1 MKEQN
6 AVGALSWPI
15 SRLGKGIEEL
25 ARRAGLSPKSKAVLT
40 LPAAL
45 LNNQNAELGRWMEWA
60 AERLELEAEPVAT
73 PAAELMQLV
82 LDAGPAVIQ
91 VQGDGG
97 LEFFLLLKSRWRTVY
112 LIGPD
117 LALHRCKADL
127 LRDVLCGHDEAPYA
141 QEIDN
146 LLGLAQIPT
155 ARRPY
160 VRSAMIRE
168 LLGASQIGQ
177 CWILRAS
184 PITSFWT
191 QVRAARLP
199 RRIGWMLAAFGFGY
213 VLEIMGWSLIGMTTL
228 NGQLDTGWML
238 ASGLLML
245 SLIPVRLLG
254 SWLDATFSLE
264 FGRLLKSRLL
274 TGSLRMDIEIT
285 RHLGAGQ
292 LLSRVMDSQALESLA
307 FNGGM
312 GVLVSLLE
320 LCFAATIL
328 VAGAGGWMHLGL
340 LVVWLVLILAFR
352 WNYVKRLRHW
362 TLMRLEMTHDL
373 VERMVGHRT
382 TLAQEI
388 PGRRAEQEDLAMKD
402 YLAASKAMDQ
412 AILPVIG
419 VMPRGWM
426 LVGLAGLAPSL
437 IAGGGNIIGL
447 AIGFGGVMLANRA
460 LMGISDGLASV
471 SSAGLAWINVSA
483 LFHSASKKSMS
494 APYLSNAQLSP
505 EVLCAD
511 SGTGAR
517 MGAVVSMRAGDGVV
531 GHPARRVKLVD
542 ANQLVF
548 RYHASGEAVLRGAD
562 LAIYRGDRILLQGAS
577 GGGKSTMASL
587 LVGLRTPESGLLLLN
602 GLDRHTLG
610 DTWHQL
616 ATEAPQFHENH
627 ILSGSLAFNLLM
639 GRNWPA
645 SDADIEE
652 AKALCVELGLGGLIE
667 KMPSGMMQRVGET
680 GWQLSHGERSRI
692 FLARAL
698 LQNAQLTILDES
710 FAALDPQ
717 TLEKCLACALK
728 HARTLVVIAHP

>member
-6 AVGALSWPI
+6 ALSAMSWPI
-15 SRLGKGIEEL
+15 SRLGQGLDEL
-25 ARRAGLSPKSKAVLT
+25 ARRAGLSSNAKAVLN
-40 LPAAL
+40 LPEAL
-45 LNNQNAELGRWMEWA
+45 LKNQSAELGRWMAWA
-60 AERLELEAEPVAT
+60 AERLDIEAEPVAT
-73 PAAELMQLV
+73 PAAELTQLV

-91 VQGDGG
+91 VQGESG

-117 LALHRCKADL
+117 LTLHRCKAEA

-141 QEIDN
+141 QEIDH
-146 LLGLAQIPT
+146 LLDLAHIPT
-155 ARRPY
+155 ARRPS
-160 VRSAMIRE
+160 VRAAMTRE
-168 LLGASQIGQ
+168 RLATTQVGQ

-184 PITSFWT
+184 PVASFWS
-191 QVRAARLP
+191 QVRSARLP
-199 RRIGWMLAAFGFGY
+199 RYVGWMLFAFGLGY
-213 VLEIMGWSLIGMTTL
+213 ALEIMGWSIMGMTTL

-254 SWLDATFSLE
+254 SWLDATFALE

-274 TGSLRMDIEIT
+274 TGSLRMDIEVT

-328 VAGAGGWMHLGL
+328 VTGAGGLMHLGL

-352 WNYVKRLRHW
+352 WKYLKRLGHW
-362 TLMRLEMTHDL
+362 TLMRLEMTHEL
-373 VERMVGHRT
+373 IERMVGHRT
-382 TLAQEI
+382 SLAQER
-388 PGRRAEQEDLAMKD
+388 PKRRAAQEDIAMKD

-412 AILPVIG
+412 AILPVTG

-426 LVGLAGLAPSL
+426 LVGLAGLAPGL

-460 LMGISDGLASV
+460 LMGISGGLASL
-471 SSAGLAWINVSA
+471 SSAGLAWINVAA
-483 LFHSASKKSMS
+483 LFQSASKKSLS
-494 APYLSNAQLSP
+494 APYLSNAQLAG
-505 EVLCAD
+505 EITAEKA
-511 SGTGAR
+511 GEH
-517 MGAVVSMRAGDGVV
+517 VSAA
-531 GHPARRVKLVD
+531 PAMAARVKLVD
-542 ANQLVF
+542 ASQLVF
-548 RYHASGEAVLRGAD
+548 RYHAGGEAVLRGAD

-577 GGGKSTMASL
+577 GGGKSTLASM
-587 LVGLRTPESGLLLLN
+587 LVGLRTPESGLLLMN

-645 SDADIEE
+645 SDDDIEE
-652 AKALCVELGLGGLIE
+652 AKALCIELGLGGLIE

-717 TLEKCLACALK
+717 TLEKCLDCALK
-728 HARTLVVIAHP
+728 RARTLVVIAHP

>member
-1 MKEQN
+1 MKAQDT
-6 AVGALSWPI
+6 LSAARWPI
-15 SRLGKGIEEL
+15 SRLGQGLEEL
-25 ARRAGLSPKSKAVLT
+25 ARRAGLGPNAKAVLT
-40 LPAAL
+40 LPDAL
-45 LNNQNAELGRWMEWA
+45 LKHQSAELGRWMEWA
-60 AERLELEAEPVAT
+60 AERLNIEAEPVAT
-73 PAAELMQLV
+73 PAAELTQLV

-91 VQGDGG
+91 VRGDNG
-97 LEFFLLLKSRWRTVY
+97 LEFFLLLKSRWHTVY

-117 LALHRCKADL
+117 LALHRCKADT
-127 LRDVLCGHDEAPYA
+127 LRDALCGHGEAPYA
-141 QEIDN
+141 QEIENVLD
-146 LLGLAQIPT
+146 LAHIPA
-155 ARRPY
+155 ARRPS
-160 VRSAMIRE
+160 VRAAMTRE
-168 LLGASQIGQ
+168 RLAATQVGQ

-184 PITSFWT
+184 PVASFGA
-191 QVRAARLP
+191 QVRSACLP
-199 RRIGWMLAAFGFGY
+199 RRVGWMLFAFGLGY
-213 VLEIMGWSLIGMTTL
+213 ALEIMGWSLMGMTTL
-228 NGQLDTGWML
+228 NGQLDIGWML

-254 SWLDATFSLE
+254 SWLDATFALE

-274 TGSLRMDIEIT
+274 TGSLRMDIEVT

-320 LCFAATIL
+320 LCFAASIL
-328 VAGAGGWMHLGL
+328 VAGAGGLMHLGL
-340 LVVWLVLILAFR
+340 LGIWLVLILAFR
-352 WNYVKRLRHW
+352 WKYVKRLRHW
-362 TLMRLEMTHDL
+362 TLMRLDMTHEL
-373 VERMVGHRT
+373 IERMVGHRT
-382 TLAQEI
+382 SLAQER
-388 PGRRAEQEDLAMKD
+388 PHRRALQEDLAMKD

-412 AILPVIG
+412 AILPVTG

-426 LVGLAGLAPSL
+426 LVGLAGLAPGL
-437 IAGGGNIIGL
+437 IAGGGNVIGL

-460 LMGISDGLASV
+460 LMGISGGLASL
-471 SSAGLAWINVSA
+471 SSAGLAWINVAA
-483 LFHSASKKSMS
+483 LFQSAGKKSLS
-494 APYLSNAQLSP
+494 APYLSNAQL
-505 EVLCAD
+505 VGD
-511 SGTGAR
+511 Q
-517 MGAVVSMRAGDGVV
+517 VSAA
-531 GHPARRVKLVD
+531 PAAAARVKLVD
-542 ANQLVF
+542 ASQLVF
-548 RYHASGEAVLRGAD
+548 RYHAGGEAVLRGAD

-577 GGGKSTMASL
+577 GGGKSTLASL
-587 LVGLRTPESGLLLLN
+587 LVGLRAPESGLLLLN

-652 AKALCVELGLGGLIE
+652 AKALCLELGLGGLIDQ
-667 KMPSGMMQRVGET
+667 MPSGMMQRVGET

-717 TLEKCLACALK
+717 TLERCLNCALAR
-728 HARTLVVIAHP
+728 ARTLVVIAHP

>member
-1 MKEQN
+1 MKDQN
-6 AVGALSWPI
+6 ALSALSWPI
-15 SRLGKGIEEL
+15 SRLGQGLEEL
-25 ARRAGLSPKSKAVLT
+25 ARRAGLSPNAKAVLT
-40 LPAAL
+40 LPDAL
-45 LNNQNAELGRWMEWA
+45 LKNQSAELGRWMEWA

-73 PAAELMQLV
+73 PAAELTQLV

-91 VQGDGG
+91 VQGNSG

-117 LALHRCKADL
+117 LTLHRCKAEA
-127 LRDVLCGHDEAPYA
+127 LRDVLCGRGEAPYA
-141 QEIDN
+141 QEIDH
-146 LLGLAQIPT
+146 LLDLAHIPA
-155 ARRPY
+155 ARRPS
-160 VRSAMIRE
+160 VRSAMTRE
-168 LLGASQIGQ
+168 RLATSQVGQ

-184 PITSFWT
+184 PVASFWA
-191 QVRAARLP
+191 QVRSARLP
-199 RRIGWMLAAFGFGY
+199 RRVGWMLFAFGFGY
-213 VLEIMGWSLIGMTTL
+213 VLEIMGWSIMGMSTL

-254 SWLDATFSLE
+254 SWLDATFALE

-328 VAGAGGWMHLGL
+328 VAGAGGLMHLGL

-352 WNYVKRLRHW
+352 WKYVKRLRHW
-362 TLMRLEMTHDL
+362 TLMRLEMTHEL

-382 TLAQEI
+382 SLAQER
-388 PGRRAEQEDLAMKD
+388 PGRRALQEDLAMKD
-402 YLAASKAMDQ
+402 YLAASKAMDK
-412 AILPVIG
+412 AILPVTG

-426 LVGLAGLAPSL
+426 LVGLAGLAPGL

-447 AIGFGGVMLANRA
+447 AIGFGGVMLANHA
-460 LMGISDGLASV
+460 LMGISGGLASL
-471 SSAGLAWINVSA
+471 SSAGLAWINVAA
-483 LFHSASKKSMS
+483 LFQSAGKKSLS
-494 APYLSNAQLSP
+494 APYLSNEQLSAEP
-505 EVLCAD
+505 
-511 SGTGAR
+511 GTGGGIGEA
-517 MGAVVSMRAGDGVV
+517 ASQ
-531 GHPARRVKLVD
+531 PIKLVD
-542 ANQLVF
+542 ASQLVF
-548 RYHASGEAVLRGAD
+548 RHHVGGEAVLRGAD

-577 GGGKSTMASL
+577 GGGKSTLASL
-587 LVGLRTPESGLLLLN
+587 LVGLRAPESGLLLLN

-645 SDADIEE
+645 SDGDIEE
-652 AKALCVELGLGGLIE
+652 AKALCIELGLGGLIE

-717 TLEKCLACALK
+717 TLEKCLDCALK
-728 HARTLVVIAHP
+728 RARTLVVIAHP